1 MKFPLVWDVRQFSG
15 STGFSSR
22 KRQTFLGVNFGKGGL
37 CNFEVR
43 EGTYA
48 LSELS
53 SHYEMMRKKVEFSID
68 PEKVSLRCW
77 TDSMLRDHLSFEV
90 KNKDQLLDGSSSS
103 LELIR

>member
-1 MKFPLVWDVRQFSG
+1 MNFPMAWDVRHFSG
-15 STGFSSR
+15 STGFASP
-22 KRQTFLGVNFGKGGL
+22 KRQMFLGINFGKGGL
-37 CNFEVR
+37 YNFEVR
-43 EGTYA
+43 EEVYV